1 MTTSAPMDRVVVIGC
16 GFGGLSAARH
26 LAGRPV
32 AVTLIDQHNFH
43 TFQPLLYQVATAG
56 LDPSDVAYPIR
67 TIFRH
72 DHNIVFRHG
81 RVRSVDLDQRTV
93 TLGDDTSVAYDF
105 LIVGT

>member
-1 MTTSAPMDRVVVIGC
+1 MVIGC

-56 LDPSDVAYPIR
+56 LAPTDVAYPVR
-67 TIFRH
+67 TIFRRAT
-72 DHNIVFRHG
+72 NVVFRHG
-81 RVRSVDLDQRTV
+81 RVTSIDLEARRDRLQR
-93 TLGDDTSVAYDF
+93 AA
-105 LIVGT
+105 